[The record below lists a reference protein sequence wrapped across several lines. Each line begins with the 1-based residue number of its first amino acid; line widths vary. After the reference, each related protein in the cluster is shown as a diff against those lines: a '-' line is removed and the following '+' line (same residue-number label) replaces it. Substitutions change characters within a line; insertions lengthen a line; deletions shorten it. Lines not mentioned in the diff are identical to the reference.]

1 MAPKLSTLARNL
13 FLQELDQLPRGKE
26 LKRKAQ
32 EEGGDSKK
40 IARRFASLKLADW
53 YSCSEDDQAVFLQKA
68 RSQTS
73 DGGEAAMSQ
82 PTLKDLFSQS
92 SSLPPL
98 PDELSQTLAPVET
111 EEPADTALD
120 PQCSHDLRETES
132 VDDTLAASDSQ
143 LVAVGRSVLHKPVP
157 EQTVTE
163 SWPHD
168 RQPDTFSPAQPPS
181 EVTVETR
188 VNVPPLNTLSCQDD
202 GLPHYLQRV
211 EAHVASGNLMGAF
224 QALEA
229 VASDIG
235 YVGDDFMHS
244 FLDWAIA
251 STPARVNS
259 PRESREMANF
269 VEASARECTGDH
281 DARTVDDMWRLFAAN
296 VPAPGM
302 LSLHLVEN
310 GVGHSRPPVDHVARS
325 HQSSDGQYRRLL
337 KPLPPRGKLPDQN
350 EILGFAAQCGLYVHD
365 SQFKELKHGSSVVG
379 FQLATPCLNAFVN
392 VWPSSGRV
400 HIAGR
405 DRSVG
410 LRFVECFTIP
420 DPKPPR
426 SRKSQGLRP
435 GGNKVPNRSHLSPQE
450 ALRLAAAMNCPAGV
464 GNATVLR

>member
-13 FLQELDQLPRGKE
+13 FLQELDQLPRGME

-40 IARRFASLKLADW
+40 IACRFASLKLADW
-53 YSCSEDDQAVFLQKA
+53 YSCSEDDQSVFFQKA

-73 DGGEAAMSQ
+73 DGGEAARSQ
-82 PTLKDLFSQS
+82 PTLRDLFSQS

-98 PDELSQTLAPVET
+98 PDELSQTLVPVET
-111 EEPADTALD
+111 VASADTALD
-120 PQCSHDLRETES
+120 PQCLHTLRETES
-132 VDDTLAASDSQ
+132 DDCTLPASDSQ
-143 LVAVGRSVLHKPVP
+143 LVAVGRSIMNKTVP
-157 EQTVTE
+157 EQTVAD

-188 VNVPPLNTLSCQDD
+188 VNVPPLNALSCQDD

-211 EAHVASGNLMGAF
+211 QVHVASGNLMGAF

-235 YVGDDFMHS
+235 YVGDDFMRS
-244 FLDWAIA
+244 FLEWAIA
-251 STPARVNS
+251 CAPVRVSS
-259 PRESREMANF
+259 PREMADP
-269 VEASARECTGDH
+269 VATSARECTGRH
-281 DARTVDDMWRLFAAN
+281 DAKTVDGMWRLFAAN
-296 VPAPGM
+296 IPAPGM
-302 LSLHLVEN
+302 FSFRSEEN
-310 GVGHSRPPVDHVARS
+310 GVGRTHAPVDHAVRS
-325 HQSSDGQYRRLL
+325 YQGSDGQYRRLL
-337 KPLPPRGKLPDQN
+337 KSMPPRGKLPDQN
-350 EILGFAAQCGLYVHD
+350 EILGLAAQCGLYVHE

-379 FQLATPCLNAFVN
+379 FQLATPCLSAFIN
-392 VWPSSGRV
+392 VWPSSGRI

-435 GGNKVPNRSHLSPQE
+435 GGNRVPNRSHLSPRE
-450 ALRLAAAMNCPAGV
+450 ALRLAEAMNCPAGT